1 MGLNDLP
8 NEVIV
13 KIFRYLSI
21 EDLGNWTK
29 VSKRFRNV
37 CLDKG
42 LPYGKMKNVFRKDMS
57 QKDLENSLAKKI
69 KMIRKLKTEQLAN
82 KLGFDRLAFL
92 KQMNLVP
99 KRLAYHPPLRRK
111 NKQAQSTNRNM

>member
-1 MGLNDLP
+1 MSDP
-8 NEVIV
+8 TVIQTKV
-13 KIFRYLSI
+13 FAAIIELLGEKSLSI
-21 EDLGNWTK
+21 ADKTRLIDDGG
-29 VSKRFRNV
+29 V
-37 CLDKG
+37 LDSMKLDQSQAR
-42 LPYGKMKNVFRKDMS
+42 LPSGMPLMLKMM
-57 QKDLENSLAKKI
+57 
-69 KMIRKLKTEQLAN
+69 RKLKTEELAN